1 MAPEGASGGRAAS
14 SGVKAPW
21 TFTVALDALG
31 DRAMKRRTPPSG
43 RPGASSEPERDEA
56 SPDGTDHAPPAA
68 ASADE
73 VRHAAPLPHP
83 YELHFTSNHAVESAS
98 GVWNAL
104 DAVEAI
110 PFEPVAVTAAV

>member
-1 MAPEGASGGRAAS
+1 MN
-14 SGVKAPW
+14 
-21 TFTVALDALG
+21 
-31 DRAMKRRTPPSG
+31 RRTPPSG
-43 RPGASSEPERDEA
+43 RPSARSEPERDEA

-68 ASADE
+68 FSPAE

-83 YELHFTSNHAVESAS
+83 CDDHFTSNHAVESAS
-98 GVWNAL
+98 GVWNAF